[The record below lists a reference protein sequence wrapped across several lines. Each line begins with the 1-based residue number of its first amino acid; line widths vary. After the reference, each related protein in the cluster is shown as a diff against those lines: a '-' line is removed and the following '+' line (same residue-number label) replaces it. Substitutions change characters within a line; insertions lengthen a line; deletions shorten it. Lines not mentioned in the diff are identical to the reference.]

1 MTKAKRRRLALI
13 HILSDLSRD
22 GWKNARYEDY
32 APLEKEL
39 REIEAQDSERHA
51 GG

>member
-1 MTKAKRRRLALI
+1 MTKAKRHRLTVIRL
-13 HILSDLSRD
+13 LSTLSRD

-39 REIEAQDSERHA
+39 RELEAQEPSK
-51 GG
+51 